1 MPAARGFLERFR
13 TGGTPGAA
21 AGAGVPADRVAERD
35 AELAAVFERLEDVE
49 AACAT
54 QRAEALDQAEA
65 RRVAA
70 AAQAR
75 RVLAAARDE
84 AETDRREAAA
94 AIAAQA
100 DEESAAVVTAA
111 QAQAA
116 AVREH
121 ADGVLDDYV
130 ERALLEVRRA
140 LALGAGGP

>member
-65 RRVAA
+65 RRVGAS
-70 AAQAR
+70 AQAR
-75 RVLAAARDE
+75 RLLAAARDE
-84 AETDRREAAA
+84 AETDRRQAAA

-100 DEESAAVVTAA
+100 DEESAAIV
-111 QAQAA
+111 AA
-116 AVREH
+116 AEKQAEAVSHH
-121 ADGVLDDYV
+121 AQRVLDDYADRV
-130 ERALLEVRRA
+130 MAEVRRT
-140 LALGAGGP
+140 LSLGAGRP